1 MSEGINCPKC
11 NMKLNSKFVTEK
23 HAKASIESDLLDST
37 LEVDAKNWENE
48 ILHSNS
54 LVVVKFWHENCPSC
68 KKLAPIYVEV
78 SKEYKDKIKFAKLNV
93 LTSKD
98 NRDIAVKYGLTS
110 TPTLIFFC
118 DGKPIATME
127 GREGYETKERLK
139 HLINDMISKC
149 PEIKERAPISKA
161 KNQVS

>member
-23 HAKASIESDLLDST
+23 HVKEAIESDLLDST
-37 LEVDAKNWENE
+37 LEVDAKNWEKE
-48 ILHSNS
+48 ILQSNS
-54 LVVVKFWHENCPSC
+54 LVVVKFWHENCASC
-68 KKLAPIYVEV
+68 KKLAPMYVEV

-98 NRDIAVKYGLTS
+98 NREIAVKYGLTS

-118 DGKPIATME
+118 DGKPIAIKE

-149 PEIKERAPISKA
+149 LENKEKGAHFQS
-161 KNQVS
+161 